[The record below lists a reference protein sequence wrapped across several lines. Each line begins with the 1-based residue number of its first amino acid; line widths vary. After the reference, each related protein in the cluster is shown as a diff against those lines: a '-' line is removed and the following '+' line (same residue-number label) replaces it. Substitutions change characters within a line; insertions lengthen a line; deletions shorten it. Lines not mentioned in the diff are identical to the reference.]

1 MWCGSRTGTAGKG
14 RRPSEM
20 KGAAMGAVLLLL
32 ALPAH
37 AQTAPA
43 ESDPPAPATPKPE
56 SALVRAAR
64 DSKAARDAHPST
76 TPRKVITN
84 ADVKRSTGKVVFG
97 GKTVTIGPRKPAA
110 AAAKSGPKAE
120 PAKSSLEKQDAQ
132 HHARIAATERV
143 GAAEKKVGDLER
155 SARSLEQAYYDENDA
170 NVRDTVLRKRFEQ
183 TKRQLDDARQ
193 ELANARDA
201 LTEVDKP

>member
-1 MWCGSRTGTAGKG
+1 MT
-14 RRPSEM
+14 
-20 KGAAMGAVLLLL
+20 GAAMAVVLLML
-32 ALPAH
+32 AIPAT
-37 AQTAPA
+37 AQTAAA
-43 ESDPPAPATPKPE
+43 ENDPPPQTVSAKPE

-64 DSKAARDAHPST
+64 DSKAARDAHPSR

-84 ADVKRSTGKVVFG
+84 ADVKKSTGKVVFG
-97 GKTVTIGPRKPAA
+97 GKTMTIGPRKPVAGG
-110 AAAKSGPKAE
+110 AKSSVKAE
-120 PAKSSLEKQDAQ
+120 PAKSSLENQDAQ

-143 GAAEKKVGDLER
+143 NAAEKKVGDLER

-183 TKRQLDDARQ
+183 TKRQLDDARR
-193 ELANARDA
+193 ELADARDA